1 MITIQA
7 IVIICLVSG
16 EPSLR
21 YTITDNYIC
30 KEFLNKEYT
39 LSSPEQAIILDI
51 KSKYIYRVH
60 QEEKLLK
67 EKYKGTG
74 RWRAM
79 DLDREVVALKKS
91 PPIYGGNCVQ
101 VKMITSG
108 LDQLGINSGMDEDP
122 PNSFSIH
129 QLCEIP
135 ELFSFLPADKEVL
148 SFLSFFHLDEIQGLS
163 EGYWFEHQY
172 YDENYG
178 VKHMHAEIASI
189 AKMEIPNSFIAE
201 QLAYP
206 TVSELNYFGK
216 DELLRKLND
225 AKSNTLILP
234 RLINEAKRSDNF
246 EKAHIY
252 ERLLENNYSEM
263 ERLRIILQGQ

>member
-7 IVIICLVSG
+7 IVIICLVNG

-30 KEFLNKEYT
+30 KEFLDKEYT
-39 LSSPEQAIILDI
+39 PSSPEQTIILDI
-51 KSKYIYRVH
+51 KSKTIYRVH

-67 EKYKGTG
+67 EKYKGTA

-79 DLDREVVALKKS
+79 DLDREVVGLKKS
-91 PPIYGGNCVQ
+91 PSIYGGECVEI
-101 VKMITSG
+101 KIITSG
-108 LDQLGINSGMDEDP
+108 LDQLGLDFELDEDAP
-122 PNSFSIH
+122 KSFSIH

-163 EGYWFEHQY
+163 EGYWFEHHY

-178 VKHMHAEIASI
+178 VKHMHTEIASI
-189 AKMEIPNSFIAE
+189 
-201 QLAYP
+201 
-206 TVSELNYFGK
+206 V
-216 DELLRKLND
+216 
-225 AKSNTLILP
+225 
-234 RLINEAKRSDNF
+234 
-246 EKAHIY
+246 
-252 ERLLENNYSEM
+252 
-263 ERLRIILQGQ
+263 

>member
-74 RWRAM
+74 RWRAI
-79 DLDREVVALKKS
+79 VGF
-91 PPIYGGNCVQ
+91 PIYD
-101 VKMITSG
+101 T
-108 LDQLGINSGMDEDP
+108 
-122 PNSFSIH
+122 
-129 QLCEIP
+129 
-135 ELFSFLPADKEVL
+135 
-148 SFLSFFHLDEIQGLS
+148 
-163 EGYWFEHQY
+163 
-172 YDENYG
+172 
-178 VKHMHAEIASI
+178 
-189 AKMEIPNSFIAE
+189 
-201 QLAYP
+201 
-206 TVSELNYFGK
+206 
-216 DELLRKLND
+216 
-225 AKSNTLILP
+225 
-234 RLINEAKRSDNF
+234 
-246 EKAHIY
+246 
-252 ERLLENNYSEM
+252 
-263 ERLRIILQGQ
+263 RI